1 MDLSSDRPKGGK
13 GMKRRWQ
20 LWLLIM
26 AIGFTSVLSQ
36 GCGSAYMRN
45 RLNDAL
51 DIVDIGITITPRQE
65 PDFALFF
72 DFYNFLPFGYADVK
86 GKIFGLGNRHLGWND
101 FEMQA
106 WGVLAWGQRKYGTGK
121 FNPAD
126 LHQVRS
132 NQPGLTERQKYDV
145 GFVGSFA
152 GKNPPPEL
160 WFMDCGPRIIHL
172 GWIGLTETTRYVD
185 LIDFILGWTTLDIL
199 RDDLEK

>member
-1 MDLSSDRPKGGK
+1 
-13 GMKRRWQ
+13 MKRSWH
-20 LWLLIM
+20 LWLLVV
-26 AIGFTSVLSQ
+26 SVVSTAVISQ

-51 DIVDIGITITPRQE
+51 DIMDIGITVTPRQE

-72 DFYNFLPFGYADVK
+72 DFYNFLPFGYASVD
-86 GKIFGLGNRHLGWND
+86 GKILGLGNRQVGWSD
-101 FEMQA
+101 YEFHG
-106 WGVLAWGQRKYGTGK
+106 WGALALGQRKFGTGK

-126 LHQVRS
+126 PHQARI

-172 GWIGLTETTRYVD
+172 GWIGITETSRYAD

-199 RDDLEK
+199 GDDLEK

>member
-1 MDLSSDRPKGGK
+1 
-13 GMKRRWQ
+13 MKRNRH
-20 LWLLIM
+20 LWLLIISIVLT
-26 AIGFTSVLSQ
+26 AYLSQ

-51 DIVDIGITITPRQE
+51 DLVDLGITVTPRAE
-65 PDFALFF
+65 PQFALFL
-72 DFYNFLPFGYADVK
+72 DFFSFLPLGYADVN
-86 GKIFGLGNRHLGWND
+86 GKILGLGNRHLGWSD
-101 FEMQA
+101 FEIQA
-106 WGVLAWGQRKYGTGK
+106 WGVLAWGQMKYGTGK

-126 LHQVRS
+126 PHQARI
-132 NQPGLTERQKYDV
+132 NQQGLTERQKYDV
-145 GFVGSFA
+145 GFIGSFA

-172 GWIGLTETTRYVD
+172 GWIGITETSRYAD

>member
-1 MDLSSDRPKGGK
+1 
-13 GMKRRWQ
+13 MKRSWH
-20 LWLLIM
+20 LWLLI
-26 AIGFTSVLSQ
+26 ISVVFTAVISQ

-51 DIVDIGITITPRQE
+51 DFVDLGITVTPRE
-65 PDFALFF
+65 MPDFALFF
-72 DFYNFLPFGYADVK
+72 DFYNFLPFGYASVD
-86 GKIFGLGNRHLGWND
+86 GKILGLGNRQVGWND
-101 FEMQA
+101 FEIQA
-106 WGVLAWGQRKYGTGK
+106 WGALAWGQRKYGTGK

-126 LHQVRS
+126 PHQARI
-132 NQPGLTERQKYDV
+132 NQRGLTERQKYDV

-172 GWIGLTETTRYVD
+172 GWIGITETTRYAD